1 MRKSTGKESLIFKTA
16 VLLITI
22 LIAVPAA
29 SAVAKEIVWRWDIQ
43 IPATHVYVK
52 EIYIPFTEEVSARS
66 GGAFKIATFPSSGT
80 GLKPS
85 TQLRGLK
92 NNMIDM
98 SEVNTGW
105 NTGDEPLLSI
115 VSLPC
120 LFHNQQEVAKGLKSV
135 EDILVKDLEQK
146 WDMKI
151 LWISPIDEQIIFT
164 VKPIT
169 KLADIK
175 NKKTR
180 TYQRWLELWVNAMGA
195 RSVNVPYG
203 EQYSAFQR
211 NLIDAGITGSATA
224 GPMKFYEVVST
235 TLVDLGLDF
244 IPFFICASGKSWREL
259 PKEHQ
264 DLLMELAKKYGPQ
277 QIVKAAAVQGKYYE
291 EFKSKGMTIIR
302 ATAEEKKHARE
313 VAKENVWPVF
323 VKEQGAAGAQMIERV
338 QKALAA
344 R

>member
-1 MRKSTGKESLIFKTA
+1 MKKLIGKNVYGAIS
-16 VLLITI
+16 LLII
-22 LIAVPAA
+22 IFIAF
-29 SAVAKEIVWRWDIQ
+29 SATSALAKDIVWRWDIQ

-52 EIYIPFTEEVSARS
+52 EIYTPFVEEVNARS
-66 GGAFKIATFPSSGT
+66 KGNLKITMFPSSGT

-120 LFHNQQEVAKGLKSV
+120 LFRNQQDVAKGLKAV
-135 EDILVKDLEQK
+135 DDVLIKNLEQK

-164 VKPIT
+164 VKPIS
-169 KLADIK
+169 KLMDIK

-224 GPMKFYEVVST
+224 GPMKFHEVVST
-235 TLVDLGLDF
+235 TMVDLGLDF
-244 IPFFICASGKSWREL
+244 IPFFICVSGKSWREL
-259 PKEHQ
+259 PIEHQ
-264 DLLMELAKKYGPQ
+264 NLLLELGQKYGSQ
-277 QIVKAAAVQGKYYE
+277 QIARAVSVQEKYYE
-291 EFKSKGMTIIR
+291 EFKSQGMNIIR
-302 ATAEEKKHARE
+302 ATTEDKKLAQE
-313 VAKENVWPVF
+313 VAKENVWPIF
-323 VKEQGAAGAQMIERV
+323 IKEQGSVGVQMLDRV
-338 QKALAA
+338 QKALNI